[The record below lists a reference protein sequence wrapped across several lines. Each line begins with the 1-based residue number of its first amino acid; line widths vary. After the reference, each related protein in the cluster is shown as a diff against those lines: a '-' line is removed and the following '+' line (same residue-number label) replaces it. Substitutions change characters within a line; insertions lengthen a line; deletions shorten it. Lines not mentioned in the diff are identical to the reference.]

1 MTADATEAMLA
12 VLCEHLSAP
21 VARGLLDVSRRREG
35 LHDVPLGRDAVA
47 RMIAALERT
56 LPIYLSVPAR
66 RRRCIQDLHAL
77 LQRAGRSPF
86 EYEDTGPASRI
97 IVSVREPED
106 LQQAI
111 RTARDLCRS
120 MCFKVLDQTK
130 IITAASELTRN
141 MLQYAGGGELWLTP
155 LRGAPT
161 GLEITA
167 VDRGPGIADV
177 ALVMSSSYRSR
188 TGLGMGLKGVKR
200 IMDDLDIRSGPQLGT
215 RVTIRK
221 YLTEAA

>member
-1 MTADATEAMLA
+1 MTADAREAMLA
-12 VLCEHLSAP
+12 VLCEHLPAP
-21 VARGLLDVSRRREG
+21 VATALLDVSRRREG
-35 LHDVPLGRDAVA
+35 LHDVPLTREPLA
-47 RMIAALERT
+47 RLIAAIERT
-56 LPIYLSVPAR
+56 LPIYISDPAR
-66 RRRCIQDLHAL
+66 RRQCLQDLHAL
-77 LQRAGRSPF
+77 LSRTGRSPF
-86 EYEDTGPASRI
+86 EYEDTGPASKV

-111 RTARDLCRS
+111 RTARGLCHS
-120 MCFKVLDQTK
+120 MGFKVLDQTK

-141 MLQYAGGGELWLTP
+141 MLQYAGGGELWLAL
-155 LRGAPT
+155 LRGAPA
-161 GLEITA
+161 GIEITA

-177 ALVMSSSYRSR
+177 ALVMSPSYRSR